1 MRSSWLWLGLS
12 SVLTMVPAV
21 AVAHDGLQRSSPA
34 KDAVL
39 TSGPAA
45 LRLTFSNPPNLRFAR
60 VQLLDSANVEVGLGA
75 LGVDSVRTL
84 VAPIANPL
92 PPGRYTVVWQIAGAD
107 GHPVRGRF
115 SFAVAGDG
123 SAAHAGGEP
132 AANVAAP
139 GADAPPAAHHPSADA
154 LDEDAFD
161 AESPAYVVLRWLTF
175 IGLLIVIGTFAFQ
188 AVVLP
193 LASRRGGPDAAGF
206 IAGAHARSARIG
218 LMFAALLLG
227 ASLVRLFVQSYAM
240 HGGAGS
246 FDPSLI
252 GAMILQTV
260 WGWGWM
266 LQVGAAVL
274 ALLAFRAQRSGKGWA
289 SSLLAVA
296 ALALAVTPALSGH
309 AVSASKL
316 KALAIAADALH
327 VLGASGW
334 LGSLALVLAAG
345 IPAVLALQPDL
356 RGKSVADLI
365 NAFSPTA
372 LVFAG
377 LAGATGLFSAWLHLE
392 RLGNLWGSTYGRVL
406 LLKLAI
412 LSIVAATGAYN
423 WLRVRPA
430 LGGPDGAARIR
441 GSARVEVGVAVVVLL
456 ITAIL
461 VATPTPMDMP
471 MPGE

>member
-1 MRSSWLWLGLS
+1 MRSLSLWCGVSLALA
-12 SVLTMVPAV
+12 MVPTV

-39 TSGPAA
+39 TAAPAA
-45 LRLTFSNPPNLRFAR
+45 LRLTFTNPPNLRFAR
-60 VQLLDSANVEVGLGA
+60 VQLLDSANVETQLGA
-75 LGVDSVRTL
+75 LAVDSARTL
-84 VAPIANPL
+84 VAPIVKPL

-115 SFAVAGDG
+115 SFAVTGASTAHHGGD
-123 SAAHAGGEP
+123 SAS
-132 AANVAAP
+132 NLSAP
-139 GADAPPAAHHPSADA
+139 GADTTPPMHHPAATA
-154 LDEDAFD
+154 LDADGFD
-161 AESPAYVVLRWLTF
+161 AEAPAYVAVRWLSF
-175 IGLLIVIGTFAFQ
+175 IGLLLVIGAFAFQ

-193 LASRRGGPDAAGF
+193 LTRRRADPEDAGF
-206 IAGAHARSARIG
+206 VADASARSARVG
-218 LMFAALLLG
+218 LLASTLLLA
-227 ASLVRLFVQSYAM
+227 ASLARLLVQSYAM
-240 HGGAGS
+240 HGGAGG
-246 FDPSLI
+246 FDASMV

-266 LQVGAAVL
+266 LQVGATVL

-289 SSLLAVA
+289 FGLLVVA
-296 ALALAVTPALSGH
+296 AVALAVTPALSGH
-309 AVSASKL
+309 AVSATKL
-316 KALAIAADALH
+316 KALAITADALH

-345 IPAVLALQPDL
+345 IPAALALQPEL

-377 LAGATGLFSAWLHLE
+377 LAGATGVFSAWLHLE
-392 RLGNLWGSTYGRVL
+392 RFSNVWGTTYGRVL
-406 LLKLAI
+406 LLKLAV
-412 LSIVAATGAYN
+412 LSVVAATGAYN

-430 LGGPDGAARIR
+430 LGGPDGAARIQR
-441 GSARVEVGVAVVVLL
+441 SARVEVAVAIVVLL
-456 ITAIL
+456 ITAVL

-471 MPGE
+471 

>member
-1 MRSSWLWLGLS
+1 MRSFFLWCRISLALA
-12 SVLTMVPAV
+12 TAPTV

-39 TSGPAA
+39 TSAPAA

-84 VAPIANPL
+84 VAPITKSL
-92 PPGRYTVVWQIAGAD
+92 SPGRYTVVWQIAGAD

-115 SFAVAGDG
+115 SFSLADEHAV
-123 SAAHAGGEP
+123 HRGGEP
-132 AANVAAP
+132 ASNVPAP
-139 GADAPPAAHHPSADA
+139 GADTPPAEHHPSADV

-161 AESPAYVVLRWLTF
+161 AESPAYVVVRWLTF
-175 IGLLIVIGTFAFQ
+175 LGLLLVIGTFAFQ

-193 LASRRGGPDAAGF
+193 LMRRRGGPEAAGVS
-206 IAGAHARSARIG
+206 AEAQARSARIG
-218 LMFAALLLG
+218 LMAGGLLLG

-240 HGGAGS
+240 HGGTGS
-246 FDPSLI
+246 FDASLI

-266 LQVGAAVL
+266 LQVGATVL
-274 ALLAFRAQRSGKGWA
+274 ALLAFRGQRSGKGWTVG
-289 SSLLAVA
+289 LLAVA
-296 ALALAVTPALSGH
+296 SLALAVTPALSGH
-309 AVSASKL
+309 AVSATKL

-327 VLGASGW
+327 VIGASGW

-345 IPAVLALQPDL
+345 IPAALALQPEL
-356 RGKSVADLI
+356 RGKSVADLV

-372 LVFAG
+372 LLFAG
-377 LAGATGLFSAWLHLE
+377 LAGATGVFTAWLHLE
-392 RLGNLWGSTYGRVL
+392 RIGNVWGTTYGRIL
-406 LLKLAI
+406 LLKLAV
-412 LSIVAATGAYN
+412 LSVVAATGAYN

-430 LGGPDGAARIR
+430 LGGPDGAARIGR
-441 GSARVEVGVAVVVLL
+441 SARIEVAVALVVLL
-456 ITAIL
+456 ITAVL

-471 MPGE
+471 

>member
-1 MRSSWLWLGLS
+1 MRSISLWCGLS
-12 SVLTMVPAV
+12 LALTVAPTV

-39 TSGPAA
+39 TSAPAA

-84 VAPIANPL
+84 VAPIAKSL

-123 SAAHAGGEP
+123 SAAHVGGEP
-132 AANVAAP
+132 ASNVPAP
-139 GADAPPAAHHPSADA
+139 GADAPPAMHHPPAAA
-154 LDEDAFD
+154 LDKDAFD
-161 AESPAYVVLRWLTF
+161 AESPAYVLVRWLTF
-175 IGLLIVIGTFAFQ
+175 IGLLLVIGAFAFQ

-193 LASRRGGPDAAGF
+193 LARRRGGPEGVEFVAA
-206 IAGAHARSARIG
+206 AHVRSARIG
-218 LMFAALLLG
+218 FMAATLLLA
-227 ASLVRLFVQSYAM
+227 ASLARLVVQSYAM

-246 FDPSLI
+246 FDALMI

-289 SSLLAVA
+289 SGLLAVA

-309 AVSASKL
+309 AVSAMKL
-316 KALAIAADALH
+316 KGLAIAADALH

-345 IPAVLALQPDL
+345 IPAALALQPER

-377 LAGATGLFSAWLHLE
+377 LAGATGVFSAWLHLE
-392 RLGNLWGSTYGRVL
+392 RLGNVWGTTYGRAL

-441 GSARVEVGVAVVVLL
+441 SSARVEVGVAVVVLL

-461 VATPTPMDMP
+461 VATPTPMDMA